1 MYWMDILL
9 VSDCI
14 EGEHPVA
21 EAARRAACRVVK
33 QVGPNDEAAYH
44 VKRLRPDALVVVSDE
59 IDRSILRELRSVK
72 DTYPLPVL
80 VFTRDSSAD
89 SIDAAVK
96 AGASSYIV
104 DCSDLDRLKP
114 LLEVAGARFREQER
128 IESELDSTRQALEDR
143 KVIDKAK
150 GILMKQKSMSEDEAY
165 KALRKMAMDRNKK
178 LGEVA
183 EQLVLVA
190 DMLV

>member
-1 MYWMDILL
+1 
-9 VSDCI
+9 
-14 EGEHPVA
+14 
-21 EAARRAACRVVK
+21 VK

-44 VKRLRPDALVVVSDE
+44 VKRLQPDALVVVSDE
-59 IDRSILRELRSVK
+59 IDRSILRELRAVK
-72 DTYPLPVL
+72 DAYPLPVL

-104 DCSDLDRLKP
+104 DCNDLDRLKS

-128 IESELDSTRQALEDR
+128 VESELDNTRQALEDR

-150 GILMKQKSMSEDEAY
+150 GILMKQKSMSEDDAY

-178 LGEVA
+178 LSEVA